1 MTACSPSMVST
12 GCFAPVPEW
21 SKAARSATVET
32 ASSSTRSGAVAGC
45 PVGRPLTGSTEL
57 PRATRRA
64 LGRHRSRAGAPPR
77 HAAVPP
83 LVMLSASAP
92 ASRPVA
98 LAAALAS
105 LSSSRAFLYLPKYL
119 RGARGF
125 GWDDAAPGR
134 GSGARHRGAAAG
146 QRGGG
151 RARAS
156 GRPTGPC
163 RRQGRRAARGTQLLP
178 RSPAGAARGGAA
190 QAARGGP
197 GRPGRPGVARGGWG
211 GPGWLGAGRAGRAG
225 RGGRGGAA
233 SSWGR
238 RRSERPGAYGIR
250 TGRSRL
256 RMS

>member
-77 HAAVPP
+77 GHFDHAPVPP

-125 GWDDAAPGR
+125 EWEDAAPGR
-134 GSGARHRGAAAG
+134 GNGTGR
-146 QRGGG
+146 RGGG

-156 GRPTGPC
+156 GRARGLVK
-163 RRQGRRAARGTQLLP
+163 RQGRRAARGTQQLP
-178 RSPAGAARGGAA
+178 WPPGGGGAGG
-190 QAARGGP
+190 RGGP
-197 GRPGRPGVARGGWG
+197 
-211 GPGWLGAGRAGRAG
+211 
-225 RGGRGGAA
+225 GGAA
-233 SSWGR
+233 SSQESG
-238 RRSERPGAYGIR
+238 RSERPGAFGIQ
-250 TGRSRL
+250 TDRSRL